1 VSGGTAGRISAE
13 PGGSGRSA
21 RRFEVVPYEPAHR
34 PGLYALMRDVWG
46 SYMPEE
52 EFEWWYER
60 NPVRPGTI
68 SLAVNGDRVAGM
80 LAMSYA
86 RMRLGG
92 REALAAFAIDGAT
105 HPDFRG
111 QGIFQALELENERR
125 AAEIGAVVAVGFT
138 NPMAGP
144 ILVGRVGWTD
154 VRRLRLWARV
164 LRPLAVLRRRSSAEG
179 GLQSKP
185 ATGRVERFKRFGS
198 EAEDVV
204 RGAAATYPDHVV
216 RDAAYLNWRYA
227 ESPRG
232 YHCVGAFRDG
242 RLVAFAV
249 LGHKVHG
256 GISAA
261 YVADLVAPSARDA
274 HLLLR
279 CCIADARGGADAV
292 IALPG
297 RTVAAF
303 VAAGFVPTP
312 QAIRLIGKPLA
323 DGARLPADGRDW
335 YFSLGDS
342 DIF

>member
-1 VSGGTAGRISAE
+1 MTGGTGR
-13 PGGSGRSA
+13 PA
-21 RRFEVVPYEPAHR
+21 RAYEVVPYAPMHR
-34 PGLYALMRDVWG
+34 PRLYALMQDVWG

-60 NPVRPGTI
+60 NPVRSGTI
-68 SLAVNGDRVAGM
+68 SLAVLGDRVAGM

-86 RMRLGG
+86 RMRLDG

-125 AAEIGAVVAVGFT
+125 AAEIGAEVAVGFT

-144 ILVGRVGWTD
+144 ILVGRVGWAD

-164 LRPLAVLRRRSSAEG
+164 LRPLAVLRRRGAPGEALQPRPARG
-179 GLQSKP
+179 G
-185 ATGRVERFKRFGS
+185 VEPFERFGS

-204 RGAAATYPDHVV
+204 RTAAADYPDHVV
-216 RDAAYLNWRYA
+216 RDIDYLNWRYA

-232 YHCVGAFRDG
+232 YRCLGAFRDG
-242 RLVAFAV
+242 RLGAFAV

-261 YVADLVAPSARDA
+261 YVADLVAPSARA
-274 HLLLR
+274 ARLLLR
-279 CCIADARGGADAV
+279 RCVAEARGGADAV
-292 IALPG
+292 IGLPG
-297 RTVAAF
+297 RNVSAF

-312 QAIRLIGKPLA
+312 QTIRLIGKPLA
-323 DGARLPADGRDW
+323 EHAHLPTDGRNW
-335 YFSLGDS
+335 HFSLGDS